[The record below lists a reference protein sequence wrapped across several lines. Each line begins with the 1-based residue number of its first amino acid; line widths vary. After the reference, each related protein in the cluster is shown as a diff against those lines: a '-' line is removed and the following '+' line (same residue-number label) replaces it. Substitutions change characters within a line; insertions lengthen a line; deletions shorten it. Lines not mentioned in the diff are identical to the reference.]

1 MPLTGWDSE
10 TYLGV
15 LQGVI
20 DAEHNESFYSTK
32 TIQGPTRDPDLY
44 VPYSHSLAHS
54 ACLIALRQEI
64 WSALLNRRPFR
75 FPICPDNEYL
85 TLDSAVDDY
94 VWTNRILVWCADICR
109 FCFGGGGG
117 PTEKEDRIEKWK
129 RLRAVQDRW
138 DTIQP
143 ACFKPLYYSGA
154 DPSRGKYFPEEWHMN
169 ECQVL
174 GLQHFE
180 LSRMLL
186 AAYDPN
192 LQRIGLGT
200 SLSMSILESSL
211 RRSTIRLCGLALSE
225 SSQAAMVTAAVG
237 ISMCGEYILNPGEQK
252 AIEDF
257 LDVLERE
264 HAWPTQSIIAGLR
277 ESWRSYRTKTS

>member
-1 MPLTGWDSE
+1 
-10 TYLGV
+10 
-15 LQGVI
+15 
-20 DAEHNESFYSTK
+20 
-32 TIQGPTRDPDLY
+32 
-44 VPYSHSLAHS
+44 
-54 ACLIALRQEI
+54 
-64 WSALLNRRPFR
+64 
-75 FPICPDNEYL
+75 
-85 TLDSAVDDY
+85 
-94 VWTNRILVWCADICR
+94 
-109 FCFGGGGG
+109 
-117 PTEKEDRIEKWK
+117 
-129 RLRAVQDRW
+129 
-138 DTIQP
+138 
-143 ACFKPLYYSGA
+143 
-154 DPSRGKYFPEEWHMN
+154 MN

-200 SLSMSILESSL
+200 SGSMNILESSL
-211 RRSTIRLCGLALSE
+211 RRSTIRLCGLALSD

-264 HAWPTQSIIAGLR
+264 HAWANTKHYSRFEGVLAVMPHKNFV
-277 ESWRSYRTKTS
+277 KTSTTLASGSSILILSQEMDSTYSIHFVGSFIISSELQFHLRVAL